1 MMKISKKQIIN
12 FAFVLLIGLLIYPPT
27 KVYFIRLISFAP
39 SVKSIE
45 NQKTL
50 QHTNWKL
57 KGINT
62 ENIDFNNLNNTVVF
76 ISFWAT
82 WCPPCIAE
90 MPSMKALY
98 QDYKDKITFLFITDE
113 NWNTVAEFY
122 TKNQYDFP
130 TYNQVTNAPKE
141 FESASIP
148 ATFILSKEKKIV
160 IDKKG
165 PANWNSSSTRELLD
179 DLIK

>member
-1 MMKISKKQIIN
+1 MKISKKQITNIV
-12 FAFVLLIGLLIYPPT
+12 FVVLISLLIYPPT

-39 SVKSIE
+39 SIENVE

-50 QHTNWKL
+50 QNTNWNL

-62 ENIDFNNLNNTVVF
+62 ESLHFNSLDNTVVF

-82 WCPPCIAE
+82 WCPPCVAE

-98 QDYKDKITFLFITDE
+98 QDYKDKVTFLFITDE
-113 NWNTVAEFY
+113 NWSTVSKFY

-141 FESASIP
+141 FESSSIP
-148 ATFILSKEKKIV
+148 ATFILSKDKKIV

-165 PANWNSSSTRELLD
+165 PANWSSATTRKLLD
-179 DLIK
+179 ALTK

>member
-1 MMKISKKQIIN
+1 MKISKKHITNI
-12 FAFVLLIGLLIYPPT
+12 AFVVLIGLLIYPPT

-39 SVKSIE
+39 SVKRVE

-50 QHTNWKL
+50 QHTNWEL

-62 ENIDFNNLNNTVVF
+62 ENLHFNNLDNKVVF

-82 WCPPCIAE
+82 WCPPCVAE

-98 QDYKDKITFLFITDE
+98 QDYKDKVTFLFITDE
-113 NWNTVAEFY
+113 DWNTVSKFYAKNEF
-122 TKNQYDFP
+122 NFP
-130 TYNQVTNAPKE
+130 TYNQVTNSPKE
-141 FESASIP
+141 FESSSIP
-148 ATFILSKEKKIV
+148 ATFIVSKDKKIV

-165 PANWNSSSTRELLD
+165 PADWNSDSTRKLLD
-179 DLIK
+179 DLLK